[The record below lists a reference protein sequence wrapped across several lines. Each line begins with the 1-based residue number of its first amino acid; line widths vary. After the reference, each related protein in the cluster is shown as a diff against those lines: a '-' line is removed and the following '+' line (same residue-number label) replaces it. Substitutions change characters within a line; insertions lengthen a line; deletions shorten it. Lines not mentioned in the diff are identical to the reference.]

1 MLIFYERMIL
11 SGESMDDFSSESY
24 DKRRFIYCQYF
35 GGPKTDGYEFEEE
48 ERG

>member
-1 MLIFYERMIL
+1 MIL

-24 DKRRFIYCQYF
+24 DKRRFICCQYF
-35 GGPKTDGYEFEEE
+35 GGQTDGYEFEEE